1 MHTKKTSNM
10 NGILIKACI
19 VSIILS
25 ILVFSA
31 HVELTETSIEKS
43 VLHQPISTDIDELLI
58 GHLAALNRTR
68 RNSNRI
74 RLQPKQRKRHRYRNP
89 NCKKVDF
96 NVNFSELG
104 WEKFII
110 YPKVFNAYL
119 CSGSCMLPYKRRM
132 YMSSPNSAVPLSTN
146 HAQIMSILEFKNPT
160 ANREMT
166 KCVSTKLK
174 PLTVIFVDENGQIK
188 TKVYQDM
195 IVDECGCR

>member
-1 MHTKKTSNM
+1 MR
-10 NGILIKACI
+10 GFLIKACI
-19 VSIILS
+19 VLLILS

-31 HVELTETSIEKS
+31 QVELIETSIDKPYSSPLINKNSSREY
-43 VLHQPISTDIDELLI
+43 IDVI
-58 GHLAALNRTR
+58 GDEGVFMEADDLVQNRAKRSSGR
-68 RNSNRI
+68 RRM
-74 RLQPKQRKRHRYRNP
+74 RMRKRQQKYRNP

-119 CSGSCMLPYKRRM
+119 CSGSCMLPFKR
-132 YMSSPNSAVPLSTN
+132 YMSNSGVPSTN

-160 ANREMT
+160 INKEMT

>member
-1 MHTKKTSNM
+1 MC
-10 NGILIKACI
+10 GFLIKACI
-19 VSIILS
+19 VLLILS

-31 HVELTETSIEKS
+31 QVELIETSIDKPYS
-43 VLHQPISTDIDELLI
+43 SPLIDNDNSREYIDVI
-58 GHLAALNRTR
+58 GDEGVVMKAADLVLNRTKRLSGR
-68 RNSNRI
+68 RQRRI
-74 RLQPKQRKRHRYRNP
+74 RMRKRQQKYRNP

-119 CSGSCMLPYKRRM
+119 CSGSCMLPFKR
-132 YMSSPNSAVPLSTN
+132 YMSNRGVPSTN

-160 ANREMT
+160 INKEMT